1 MNSDE
6 VGVVFINFL
15 LAHRSALYEELQGD
29 WAHLTFERLALDSLD
44 LTMLC
49 LDVEDELGVEI
60 GLDELRVC
68 ETLGDLKD
76 WILSRTP

>member
-29 WAHLTFERLALDSLD
+29 WAQLTFKQLALDSLD
-44 LTMLC
+44 LTTLC

-60 GLDELRVC
+60 GLDEVRLC
-68 ETLGDLKD
+68 ETLGELKD